1 MKNLITIKDLGLEEI
16 RFLLDF
22 TERIKK
28 HPSVYSQ
35 KLRGKTLGLIF
46 EKASTRTWASFHVGM
61 VQMGGNTLY
70 LGPQDIEMG
79 KREEVRDIARV
90 LSSYM
95 DVFVLRTF
103 LHRTILEFAKYSPKP
118 VINGLSNFSHPCQA
132 LTDLFTMLEYFG
144 KERLKTLKMTYVGD
158 ANNVFNS
165 LLFLF
170 SKMGLQFSYAT
181 PEEYAPSASVLRTA
195 KQYAKQSKAKITGGF
210 NPREAVK
217 GANVIYTDVWVSM
230 GEKEDPARKKAFFKA
245 YQLNRKLLRYAAPDV
260 RVMHCLPAHRGEEIT
275 NQVIEGKHSL
285 IFEQA
290 ANRMPVQKAILLYLL
305 TDIGKELKEG

>member
-90 LSSYM
+90 LSSY
-95 DVFVLRTF
+95 
-103 LHRTILEFAKYSPKP
+103 
-118 VINGLSNFSHPCQA
+118 
-132 LTDLFTMLEYFG
+132 
-144 KERLKTLKMTYVGD
+144 
-158 ANNVFNS
+158 
-165 LLFLF
+165 
-170 SKMGLQFSYAT
+170 
-181 PEEYAPSASVLRTA
+181 
-195 KQYAKQSKAKITGGF
+195 
-210 NPREAVK
+210 
-217 GANVIYTDVWVSM
+217 
-230 GEKEDPARKKAFFKA
+230 
-245 YQLNRKLLRYAAPDV
+245 
-260 RVMHCLPAHRGEEIT
+260 
-275 NQVIEGKHSL
+275 
-285 IFEQA
+285 
-290 ANRMPVQKAILLYLL
+290 
-305 TDIGKELKEG
+305 